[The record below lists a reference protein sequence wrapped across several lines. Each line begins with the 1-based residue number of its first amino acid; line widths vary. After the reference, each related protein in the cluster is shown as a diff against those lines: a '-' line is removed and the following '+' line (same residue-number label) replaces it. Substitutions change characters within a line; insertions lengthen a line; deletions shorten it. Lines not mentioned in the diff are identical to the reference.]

1 MEKIITPSENEA
13 RGRLQQM
20 ARDKGSSLAELS
32 RLLGRNP
39 AYLQQYVSR
48 GSPRHLDEPDMR
60 RIAEYLG
67 ISTRVI
73 ETRRFDDTRPDAPT
87 QLRAALADAGSGS
100 WTVGRAN
107 FGGASFDGVGE
118 DDYRAIPR
126 LPLDA
131 SAGPGSV
138 GSQEISYDAFRF
150 SRKWLREMGLEGADL
165 SAIRVE
171 GDSMEPLLRSGDEI
185 FVDRNKRQGEG
196 VFVVRIGDALHVK
209 QVRASAP
216 ATITLVSANDAYPP
230 LDLPREEVEVIG
242 RVVWKGGRV

>member
-1 MEKIITPSENEA
+1 MEKIITPPEKEA
-13 RGRLQQM
+13 RGRLQHL
-20 ARDKGSSLAELS
+20 AREKGSSLAELS

-60 RIAEYLG
+60 RIAEFLD
-67 ISTRVI
+67 ISTRMI
-73 ETRRFDDTRPDAPT
+73 ETRRFDDTRLDAPT
-87 QLRAALADAGSGS
+87 QRRAALAETRSGS
-100 WTVGRAN
+100 WTDGQGGFDKVG
-107 FGGASFDGVGE
+107 D

-150 SRKWLREMGLEGADL
+150 SRKWLREMGLEDADL

-196 VFVVRIGDALHVK
+196 VFVIRIGDALHVK
-209 QVRASAP
+209 QIRASAP
-216 ATITLVSANDAYPP
+216 ATITLVSTNDAYPP